1 MQTKKSLLFNEDI
14 PWAKNESNEDFDVLM
29 GCFNGA
35 DIWKLI
41 GRKLYLKLSQP
52 FENYWFWLFKGDGL
66 GSFKTF
72 MRSRNWKSKE
82 KCHQSIYRLWT

>member
-35 DIWKLI
+35 DI
-41 GRKLYLKLSQP
+41 
-52 FENYWFWLFKGDGL
+52 
-66 GSFKTF
+66 
-72 MRSRNWKSKE
+72 
-82 KCHQSIYRLWT
+82 